1 MVEPPRVSRSP
12 DAYPASPVSVP
23 FQSTPLCS
31 AKRLSSIETMAS
43 FMVLAILSVGTSN
56 RRCEYSQ
63 AMVLPFAST
72 IVVTAGTSPSR
83 SCADALPTTSEARL
97 DPSPMP
103 PAIGNSR
110 AATMTLASRQHP
122 ASLAIVTAVAGR
134 SDMATTL
141 AALRWES
148 SRVVEENFFLRLVR
162 LRFLSVAAQAA
173 IKRLNRWLSAPLH
186 DRIARSSQKR
196 GLRMLRNWY
205 LTT

>member
-23 FQSTPLCS
+23 FQCAALCS
-31 AKRLSSIETMAS
+31 ANRLSSIETMAS
-43 FMVLAILSVGTSN
+43 FMVLAILSLGTSN
-56 RRCEYSQ
+56 RRCEYNQ

-97 DPSPMP
+97 DTSPMP
-103 PAIGNSR
+103 PATGNSR
-110 AATMTLASRQHP
+110 AATMILASRQHP
-122 ASLAIVTAVAGR
+122 ASLAMVTAVAGR

-141 AALRWES
+141 AALRPKS
-148 SRVVEENFFLRLVR
+148 ARVVDENIFRTASASGFSQSQLRR
-162 LRFLSVAAQAA
+162 LLLAS
-173 IKRLNRWLSAPLH
+173 SAGSGVPFMIGLH
-186 DRIARSSQKR
+186 GRPKKGGQ
-196 GLRMLRNWY
+196 RMLRNWY